1 MDDERIR
8 RAAFVTLRRVICE
21 RFPRDQSVARG
32 SVRLRVT
39 VSRVTLARRST
50 LAGSNAVTDIGSLD
64 PYMAAI
70 EGPAPCDG
78 CRNADRCA
86 AQLEACPAFAV
97 YVAHAG
103 ELRWRGAPRI
113 PSRERFDAI
122 FAEAPPAK
130 AQTPK
135 RPRLLTAEERRQ
147 RNTLRKQR
155 WRQDQQKRQQAR
167 DAA

>member
-64 PYMAAI
+64 PYVAAI

-103 ELRWRGAPRI
+103 ELRWRGAPRT

-122 FAEAPPAK
+122 FAEPRAK